1 MNKHY
6 VHPMY
11 YTQWQHHYP
20 PMGHWPAG
28 PYTAQSP
35 YRHPYMPVAPV
46 YPVSMPAPASA
57 AGGGFFNF
65 GNPRFIKGALIGALA
80 TYILTNEKV
89 QQGAIRGA
97 VKAWSMVQGGVEEM
111 KERFRDAEAELHAG
125 RMEE

>member
-1 MNKHY
+1 M
-6 VHPMY
+6 P
-11 YTQWQHHYP
+11 T
-20 PMGHWPAG
+20 
-28 PYTAQSP
+28 TADS
-35 YRHPYMPVAPV
+35 
-46 YPVSMPAPASA
+46 
-57 AGGGFFNF
+57 GGFFNF

-97 VKAWSMVQGGVEEM
+97 VKAWSLVQGGVEEM